1 MEAIKQ
7 IIFANGHFMRWL
19 RLIPGGFIAVQAIQ
33 NHDLVT
39 GLIGAFF
46 LYQAITNTGCCGA
59 TGCAAAPTKNREEM
73 RVKDIEFKEIK

>member
-7 IIFANGHFMRWL
+7 MIFTNWHFMRWL
-19 RLIPGGFIAVQAIQ
+19 RLVLGGFIAVQAIQ
-33 NHDLVT
+33 NHDLIP

-59 TGCAAAPTKNREEM
+59 NGCAVTPAKKTEHTK
-73 RVKDIEFKEIK
+73 VKDIEFEEIK